1 VSKSQ
6 DLRIKKAVSLIA
18 SQLGANFEDLLR
30 HLHSLEPE
38 VVPRALH
45 ESQTG
50 EDIYVSQ
57 TDMSPLEMVLLS
69 ATPQVAITFA
79 LPGCR
84 VWKYEFRWTGP
95 SGGHGVLIGESIDL
109 EGFDDYGSTSADEV
123 LKAIAKQRTK
133 QLRKASFCK
142 YCGELVMPDRRD
154 EKYCCMSCSENIL
167 GVVH

>member
-1 VSKSQ
+1 MSKSQ

-154 EKYCCMSCSENIL
+154 EKYCCMTCSESIL
-167 GVVH
+167 GCVH